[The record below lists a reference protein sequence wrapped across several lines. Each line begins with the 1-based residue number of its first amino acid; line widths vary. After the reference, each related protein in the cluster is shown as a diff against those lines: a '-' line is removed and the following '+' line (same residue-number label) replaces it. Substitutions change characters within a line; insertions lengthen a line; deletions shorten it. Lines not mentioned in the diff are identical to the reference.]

1 MDCDTFFEDEDEM
14 GKLLITAT
22 CASTRRGLLRRALAA
37 TAAAPVLASVLQA
50 RIASADDGD
59 NDKDDKKKPGPPAS
73 QGRRI
78 NTFSSDVSTVAQ
90 SAASGDFTSSNAG
103 TDPLTDGRLH
113 LRRRANS
120 TEEGNLQVELR
131 GATPSVSYDV
141 FFWAAASGKARESLG
156 TIGPTNKDGNLNA
169 RTPSA
174 LSGTN
179 RVGIFVIARH
189 DGNEAGKDEFV
200 ASMGG

>member
-1 MDCDTFFEDEDEM
+1 M

-37 TAAAPVLASVLQA
+37 AAAAPVIASVLQV

-59 NDKDDKKKPGPPAS
+59 NDKDDKRNPRPPAP
-73 QGRRI
+73 QDRRI

-120 TEEGNLQVELR
+120 T
-131 GATPSVSYDV
+131 D
-141 FFWAAASGKARESLG
+141 
-156 TIGPTNKDGNLNA
+156 
-169 RTPSA
+169 
-174 LSGTN
+174 
-179 RVGIFVIARH
+179 
-189 DGNEAGKDEFV
+189 
-200 ASMGG
+200 